1 MTNIPAIWL
10 ALIVAIVT
18 VAYILRPF
26 LLPEGGSQ
34 RKARKDAN
42 LHLIE
47 RQAELS
53 QRRIDV
59 YAAMKEL
66 DFDYS
71 VDKVVEADYARQRYA
86 LMAEAISI
94 ANELDQIAVEIVS
107 TDPLEALIRG
117 GKMPIDTATAPV
129 AASGTRFC
137 PHCGEPVQPTDRFCG
152 SCGANLM
159 KEGVAHAAQ

>member
-1 MTNIPAIWL
+1 MSNIPAIWL
-10 ALIVAIVT
+10 ALIIAIAT
-18 VAYILRPF
+18 VAYVLRPF

-34 RKARKDAN
+34 RKARKDAH

-47 RQAELS
+47 RQVELS
-53 QRRIDV
+53 QRRMDV
-59 YAAMKEL
+59 YDAMKEL

-71 VDKVVEADYARQRYA
+71 VDKLVEADYARQRYT

-94 ANELDQIAVEIVS
+94 ANELDQIAAEIAS

-117 GKMPIDTATAPV
+117 GQMPANMAEAPA
-129 AASGTRFC
+129 AASGARVC
-137 PHCGEPVQPTDRFCG
+137 PQCGEHVQPADRFCG
-152 SCGANLM
+152 ACGANLM